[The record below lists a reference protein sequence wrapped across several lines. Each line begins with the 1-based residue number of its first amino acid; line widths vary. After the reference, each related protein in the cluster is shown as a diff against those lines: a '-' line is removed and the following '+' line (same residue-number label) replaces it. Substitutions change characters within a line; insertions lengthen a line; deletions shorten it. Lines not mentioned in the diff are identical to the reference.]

1 MHILYDLGVLL
12 TWNPEELLHVCT
24 EVCELMVWQHCFA
37 RQGGRETQQASAL
50 ENCVSQAKI

>member
-50 ENCVSQAKI
+50 ENYVF